1 MTEKVTTI
9 ATDEPVL
16 VEKKTDPFAD
26 VLREKARTSLDHNV
40 STVLTVLADSYDDH
54 YATKKERVR
63 GEYGT
68 TRDGFAVDP
77 LRPNSTNVL
86 RDMPR
91 VSGVETVPVQ
101 SNKVVSVP
109 VPVPGTAIVS
119 EPVAVQE
126 TGPATFVEK

>member
-63 GEYGT
+63 GEYDT

-77 LRPNSTNVL
+77 LRPNSTSVL
-86 RDMPR
+86 RDIPR
-91 VSGVETVPVQ
+91 VSGVQTVPVT
-101 SNKVVSVP
+101 
-109 VPVPGTAIVS
+109 VPGTAIVS